1 MPVAGERLHNIALL
15 REVGEAL
22 GTAPGMRRLLDS
34 LGESVLADLE
44 VDGYAFLLPAE
55 DGRLDLKASN
65 RMAGGLVG
73 HVTSW
78 LSSRELS
85 ALSGEEPA
93 VIPLPDDL
101 RSEVAEGVKIYCIP
115 LEHRN
120 RLFGVLAVTGRPGA
134 AVGAEGRPHLLKTVK
149 AVVSESLASANLIE
163 DLVELTS
170 LIEGIL
176 RSMSSGL
183 VAVDN
188 TGSITYFN
196 SAAEKILGM
205 EARDA
210 VGRDSAGVLRSP
222 GGEDDLL
229 RDALR
234 GAGGEMQ
241 IDVVRSDGREIPVSL
256 YLSQIVKDDGSVGGA
271 LAIFSDMTETNRLQE
286 EMQRKERLAYL
297 GELSAGVAHE
307 IRNPLA
313 GIGTCAEVL
322 RKRLGEDPNR
332 VKFIDTILEEVS
344 RLDKIIANLLQF
356 ARPGRPRLGRHDLRL
371 CVDKAITLIAEQ
383 ARDQNV
389 RVTLD
394 WPDDAPE
401 IFIDPDQIIQVLLN
415 LSHNSLQAMEEGGEL
430 KFRAECVERTLARR
444 RTGRRKTDRPS
455 KTKGGV
461 KTRFLR
467 LEVSDTGHGIAD
479 ENVPRLFDPFFTTK
493 SKGTGLGL
501 SISQSIIKE
510 HGGEIYLRRHG
521 GRGTVIA
528 IEIPEEKRR
537 GQRRRED

>member
-1 MPVAGERLHNIALL
+1 MSVAGEKLHSLAVL

-44 VDGYAFLLPAE
+44 VEGYAFLLPAE
-55 DGRLDLKASN
+55 DGTLDLKASN
-65 RMAGGLVG
+65 GMTPGLVG
-73 HVTSW
+73 HVRSWTS
-78 LSSRELS
+78 SQEIAS
-85 ALSGEEPA
+85 LSGEEPA
-93 VIPLPDDL
+93 LIPLPKKL
-101 RSEVAEGVKIYCIP
+101 KSEVSGGSKLYCIP

-120 RLFGVLAVTGRPGA
+120 RLFGVLAVKGRPGET
-134 AVGAEGRPHLLKTVK
+134 VGAEGRPHLLKTVK

-188 TGSITYFN
+188 KGEVTYFN
-196 SAAEKILGM
+196 AAAEKLLGL
-205 EARDA
+205 EAREV

-222 GGEDDLL
+222 AGGDDLL
-229 RDALR
+229 RDALG

-241 IDVVRSDGREIPVSL
+241 TDVVRSDGREIPVSL

-271 LAIFSDMTETNRLQE
+271 LAIFTDMTETKRLQE

-322 RKRLGEDPNR
+322 RKRLGEDPNKL
-332 VKFIDTILEEVS
+332 KFIDTILEEVS
-344 RLDKIIANLLQF
+344 RLDKIIASLLQF
-356 ARPGRPRLGRHDLRL
+356 ARPGRPKLARHDLRT

-383 ARDQNV
+383 ARERKV
-389 RVTLD
+389 KIGVD
-394 WPDDAPE
+394 WPDELPE
-401 IFIDPDQIIQVLLN
+401 VFIDPDQIIQVLLN
-415 LSHNSLQAMEEGGEL
+415 LSRNSLQAMEGGGRL
-430 KFRAECVERTLARR
+430 GFRAECVERTLARR

-455 KTKGGV
+455 KARGGV
-461 KTRFLR
+461 KAKFLR
-467 LEVSDTGHGIAD
+467 LEVADTGPGIAD

-501 SISQSIIKE
+501 SISQSIVKE
-510 HGGEIYLRRHG
+510 HGGEIHLRRHDK
-521 GRGTVIA
+521 RGTVIA
-528 IEIPEEKRR
+528 IEIPVEKRH
-537 GQRRRED
+537 GQRRREN